1 MFLNGE
7 LVPTLAK
14 GCAVLGAGGGGET
27 RTGTLSAQQALIDH
41 GSVPLVDVDEL
52 PEHGI
57 VMPIGVI
64 GAPTIGLEK
73 LPDLGAARRLR
84 GEVERRMGAPVVA
97 VMASEIG
104 GSNGLLPLA
113 WAADLGLPVLDADS
127 TGRAFPEVQQVAMHV
142 AGLKPELIA
151 LTDTGGNVVVLH
163 VVSGEWAERLGRNV
177 AVTFG
182 GCATMV
188 DYPMRL
194 ALARDVVLHGTV
206 SLAMRI
212 GSALEAGGDG
222 PVSNLVAELGARRLI
237 DGKVADVERR
247 LSGGFVRGSATIE
260 GGGADAGRLLR
271 LEIQNENLAAF
282 DNGRVLATV
291 PDLICVLDAHTGEAI
306 ATEVLRYGQRV
317 AVIAFPCHPIWRTP
331 RGLDTAGPRAFGLD
345 LDYVPVED
353 IEEATCV

>member
-1 MFLNGE
+1 MFLNRE

-14 GCAVLGAGGGGET
+14 GCAILGAGGGGET
-27 RTGTLSAQQALIDH
+27 CTGTLSVQQALIDH
-41 GSVPLVDVDEL
+41 GSVQLVGIDEL

-73 LPDLGAARRLR
+73 LPDLRAARRLR
-84 GEVERRMGAPVVA
+84 GEVERRTGAPVVA

-113 WAADLGLPVLDADS
+113 WAADLGLPLLDADS
-127 TGRAFPEVQQVAMHV
+127 MGRAFPEVQQVAMHI
-142 AGLKPELIA
+142 AGLKPELIV

-163 VVSGEWAERLGRNV
+163 AVSGEWAERLSRSI

-188 DYPMRL
+188 DYPMRS
-194 ALARDVVLHGTV
+194 ARARDVVLHGTV

-212 GSALEAGGDG
+212 GGAVEAGGED

-247 LSGGFVRGSATIE
+247 LSDGFVRGSATIE

-282 DNGRVLATV
+282 DDGRVLATV

-306 ATEVLRYGQRV
+306 ATEVLRYGQRI

-353 IEEATCV
+353 IQEAACV